1 MRSSINGHF
10 VNFNYLAL
18 LNNTALKMLA
28 CTSADTS
35 LRCDFLSLRY
45 VIRRDI
51 VELYGSS
58 ILILGGISLR
68 FSMMDVRACIP
79 TIPTNNVWRFPFPY
93 ILINTSIIIYI
104 IAILTDVIWWHWFS
118 SAFIHWLV
126 MLSSFSCSCCSFY
139 VLFGKMSIQVLSPF
153 LNWIICGVWLLY
165 IPYIF

>member
-79 TIPTNNVWRFPFPY
+79 TIPTNNV
-93 ILINTSIIIYI
+93 
-104 IAILTDVIWWHWFS
+104 
-118 SAFIHWLV
+118 
-126 MLSSFSCSCCSFY
+126 
-139 VLFGKMSIQVLSPF
+139 
-153 LNWIICGVWLLY
+153 
-165 IPYIF
+165 